1 MRQSL
6 SENPVSMSR
15 PATRQRGSGA
25 SALWAA
31 FVLSAVLAAAAIADQ
46 AAIHA
51 LRDYSTDMYAR
62 YDVPANSGALYAIL
76 YTAAVVGAL
85 SWLPAV
91 IGAHKGRRWAPAA
104 ATVAAVIAA
113 GLALL
118 MFTTAEYG
126 EMLFP
131 PVWGVLALL
140 PALAGVLGVVLL
152 FRRK

>member
-6 SENPVSMSR
+6 SETPV
-15 PATRQRGSGA
+15 AGGQRGPA
-25 SALWAA
+25 VFALWGAV
-31 FVLSAVLAAAAIADQ
+31 VLSVVLAVAAIADQ
-46 AAIHA
+46 ASIHA
-51 LRDYSTDMYAR
+51 LRDYSADMYAR
-62 YDVPANSGALYAIL
+62 YDVAANPGALYAIL
-76 YTAAVVGAL
+76 YTVAIIGAL
-85 SWLPAV
+85 LWLPAV
-91 IGAHKGRRWAPAA
+91 LGARKRWAPAA
-104 ATVAAVIAA
+104 AIVATVIAA

-118 MFTTAEYG
+118 VFTTAEYG